1 MQCFA
6 VFSVE
11 LTKVFALLICAL
23 NTATNLAPGP
33 AYCYLNV
40 RNTYVID
47 CLPRMV
53 TQTRGE
59 KKKTNAQIMS
69 RLSSLPR
76 FSGVQ
81 LNYNQ
86 KAFVKVRGKQT
97 WDVTSKTRS
106 ASGKFTRKPGEC
118 RKRWKDL
125 RRRTKEKVSYITR
138 HLQRGESTLTA
149 SEIPFQKYIH
159 FKKISFQVVF
169 AAV

>member
-11 LTKVFALLICAL
+11 LTKVFALLICVL

-33 AYCYLNV
+33 ADCYLNV

-47 CLPRMV
+47 CVPRMV

-59 KKKTNAQIMS
+59 KKKTNTQIMS

-86 KAFVKVRGKQT
+86 KVFVKEESEHGMSHPKPEVPAASLHASQVSAGR
-97 WDVTSKTRS
+97 DEKT
-106 ASGKFTRKPGEC
+106 
-118 RKRWKDL
+118 
-125 RRRTKEKVSYITR
+125 
-138 HLQRGESTLTA
+138 
-149 SEIPFQKYIH
+149 
-159 FKKISFQVVF
+159 
-169 AAV
+169 